1 MCADRE
7 TIEQLMKTFS
17 MIFRCVFQRIAN
29 TLDVAESK
37 LFKKAIYVNWFVY
50 FCGQARTLET
60 DK

>member
-29 TLDVAESK
+29 TLDVAGKQVIQKGHICELICLLLRASK
-37 LFKKAIYVNWFVY
+37 TFRN
-50 FCGQARTLET
+50 
-60 DK
+60 